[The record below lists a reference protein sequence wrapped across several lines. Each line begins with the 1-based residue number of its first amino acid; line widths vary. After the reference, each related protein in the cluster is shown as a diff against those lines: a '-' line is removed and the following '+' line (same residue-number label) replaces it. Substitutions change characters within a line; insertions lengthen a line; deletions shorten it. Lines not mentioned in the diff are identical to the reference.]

1 MLYSFKIEIIKQSAT
16 CRMKTKLFYCNIYY
30 RNIVFLSASV
40 LGVLVVLSVYDE
52 DVLTVEHV
60 LSIITILGCVLA
72 AARYVYIIRFN
83 SNSTDVSFRILTNTL
98 I

>member
-1 MLYSFKIEIIKQSAT
+1 MFRKY
-16 CRMKTKLFYCNIYY
+16 KLNLVSPVYWLMIDVIYFY

-40 LGVLVVLSVYDE
+40 LGVLVMLSVYDE

-72 AARYVYIIRFN
+72 AARYYSFN
-83 SNSTDVSFRILTNTL
+83 LICANPPIL
-98 I
+98 